1 MLRSFKNLPAGV
13 QCYFSNPNYWHS
25 HIHFIFGYRFIFLYF
40 YYFSFNYIKDL
51 TWLLRKC
58 PWLQMNQTPIAHTAM
73 TDRINHRQ
81 LSVRK
86 IWNCNYRW
94 WKRGRE
100 KQQIKTRRMS
110 DKRDK
115 RTAEGIL
122 KGRSYCHCVQ
132 WLPSVKLMGLCSV
145 YVSHISLLILKISL
159 RIIFCII
166 VCHK

>member
-1 MLRSFKNLPAGV
+1 MPLITIE
-13 QCYFSNPNYWHS
+13 SNSHSWHS
-25 HIHFIFGYRFIFLYF
+25 HDRSHKPQAAQCK
-40 YYFSFNYIKDL
+40 KDMEL
-51 TWLLRKC
+51 
-58 PWLQMNQTPIAHTAM
+58 H
-73 TDRINHRQ
+73 
-81 LSVRK
+81 
-86 IWNCNYRW
+86 YRW

-145 YVSHISLLILKISL
+145 YVSHISL

-166 VCHK
+166 VYVTNKKILILRDFTTHPNRRKSSQYYCLIIPVPGGVGLRAPVATSRLELPPDLLVHR